1 VLTLLKICGL
11 ESTLH
16 RFFFPL
22 GCWGVW
28 LCATFPGR
36 ESLPVMN
43 RLLEILMGPFRNVYI
58 TSQLTYYRQLLSL
71 MMTAS

>member
-16 RFFFPL
+16 RVFFR
-22 GCWGVW
+22 WAVGV
-28 LCATFPGR
+28 CAIFRGR

-43 RLLEILMGPFRNVYI
+43 RLLEILMGPFRNVHI
-58 TSQLTYYRQLLSL
+58 TSHLT
-71 MMTAS
+71 